1 MFNARSIRN
10 KFHDLEAL
18 AASEDLHIVG
28 ITETWLDTVNRDL
41 LAEYNLPG
49 YSMFSCERKNRLGG
63 GVLLYVKA
71 SLQPT
76 FLDKKKINNVDTIFL
91 QLTIRS
97 RKIIIGLIYRPPAQS
112 ANIDKD
118 LYDQITEICNSSESV
133 IFGDFNLPVNS
144 WGNPI
149 SSHSGLDLYDNLLES
164 ALSQHVNKPTRDDN
178 ILDLIFSTNETLIGN
193 VIVGPEFSTSDHKI
207 VRFNIDLKVYEENL
221 SDELV
226 YVYSKGNYDKLRT
239 IFSEIDW
246 SQLSRETDINSSW
259 NKFTDILNSAV
270 KACIPV
276 CKRRPYNNTKPKWWN
291 NQIKA
296 SLSDKNRAYRKYQR
310 TQLESDKSV
319 FQTIRRETNKLIKQ

>member
-1 MFNARSIRN
+1 M
-10 KFHDLEAL
+10 
-18 AASEDLHIVG
+18 
-28 ITETWLDTVNRDL
+28 
-41 LAEYNLPG
+41 
-49 YSMFSCERKNRLGG
+49 
-63 GVLLYVKA
+63 
-71 SLQPT
+71 
-76 FLDKKKINNVDTIFL
+76 
-91 QLTIRS
+91 
-97 RKIIIGLIYRPPAQS
+97 
-112 ANIDKD
+112 
-118 LYDQITEICNSSESV
+118 
-133 IFGDFNLPVNS
+133 
-144 WGNPI
+144 GNPI

-239 IFSEIDW
+239 IVSEIDW

-296 SLSDKNRAYRKYQR
+296 SLSDKKNRAYRKYQQ
-310 TQLESDKSV
+310 THEVDIAETLNEYFASV
-319 FQTIRRETNKLIKQ
+319 FTSEDTNDFVETPSAPVNTMFLYDCEFTEKNVLKVLDNIKVNKTPGPDGNSTTGIERNQKSNM